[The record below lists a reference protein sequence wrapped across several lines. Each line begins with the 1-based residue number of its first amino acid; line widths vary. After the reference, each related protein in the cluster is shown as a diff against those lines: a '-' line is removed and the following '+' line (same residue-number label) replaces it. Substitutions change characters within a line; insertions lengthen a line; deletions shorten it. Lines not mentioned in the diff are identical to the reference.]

1 MVCLLWARHRIAA
14 DKPLFGAYAF
24 RIAISLARLQLH
36 KISHVR
42 GSFLCSK
49 VYFV

>member
-1 MVCLLWARHRIAA
+1 MVCLLWARHRIVA

-36 KISHVR
+36 KISNCPWKF
-42 GSFLCSK
+42 SLQ
-49 VYFV
+49 